1 MAEVTGT
8 IGNEPVELNN
18 AATEATLRA
27 MLAAL
32 NRQTNAIVNMSKSSG
47 GSGGSGGGA
56 NTQATQASTKAT
68 QQQTQATKEET
79 AATNEATESM
89 SKFAKG
95 AMILGGVIGD
105 LVGGVAKTAS
115 NLAGFAGSLMDGTG
129 NVSDFYGAL
138 KDLPLGLGMVAGL
151 FQKIAQMQE
160 AELKTYRDLSKAG
173 VNFGGSLNDVR
184 MNALGLGMTM
194 EEYSKVITNNREAL
208 HKLGGDTDTG
218 ARAFQRMAMELRN
231 SELGDQLR
239 SMGNSTED
247 ITNGLGSYIKQ
258 TGARGKAEM
267 DNVANQKALAQSAG
281 EYMKNLQ
288 LLSQLTGE
296 SKEALEA
303 KMAEETQEAQF
314 QQYMSTLSADEQK
327 KAMQIMQESSA
338 RFGKAGA
345 QATKDILMG
354 LPPMT
359 EAGQQIMAQSKG
371 FATTAA
377 GYSKMMKDSSLK
389 GEQAQKQISATTDK
403 GVKAM
408 GEEAKAMGTTNY
420 AIGRLGGVAS
430 EVSAIQAKSNQ
441 ALIAADGDLT
451 KQREQQLKDNE
462 ALQNSAAG
470 NAQRAEKGMKDMG
483 AAIYGA
489 LQPAIAFLT
498 PVVNDL
504 ANQFMGF
511 VKDNMPAIRKQL
523 TVFAEYMADFAKNL
537 MSPAGREKII
547 NDLVYYLKL
556 MWIEVKANLP
566 WPFKASGEDTQRSK
580 DALELEKQS
589 FNKKAEAA
597 RLEMENQT
605 KLDALK
611 VQQGKGDQANWASQV
626 EAAEST
632 KAALEKTLK
641 ENKNLDDVQKKAI
654 RSSIEEAEQTIADK
668 KAAVDMAKDASFNTK
683 AASDVQSQVDKLKE
697 EAAKKEKESLAAKQ
711 GVATD
716 TKTLKNAQPTGPQY
730 NEDGTMK
737 RPVDKRAL
745 GGPVDSGVP
754 YWVGEN
760 GPELFT
766 TKKAGEIIP
775 NDKTKDLNTL
785 NKDSLPMPTPD
796 FKGGMDNMTKNLQGN
811 FKNIA
816 NGMPKEQQQ
825 NQEIK
830 LSNETLASFK
840 KIFNS
845 DFMPKTQLSENTK
858 DTAQGLDTK
867 NQIAQMSKNIHNTLF
882 DSIAGKS
889 DSKEKLVS
897 PETYQKLLD
906 NISKIQPISDEAMKN
921 MQMQSKAMLEVNKDN
936 KEKNK
941 ENLASKEN
949 KVSDIN
955 SNQSKVQTDMFKSF
969 TDTLLPG
976 FINKLPGVGDLGK
989 NQDETQKDSK
999 SVMDIITKSLDDK
1012 LKSVTSN
1019 MNNTA
1024 NTVPGSDSKV
1034 VNENLLKE
1042 MQQLNKNT
1050 VELIKYTK
1058 MTLDENKNQTSKLGS
1073 LSGNLYV

>member
-1 MAEVTGT
+1 MADVTGT
-8 IGNEPVELNN
+8 IGSEPVELNN

-32 NRQTNAIVNMSKSSG
+32 NRQTAAIVNMSKSG
-47 GSGGSGGGA
+47 GGGGAMGA

-68 QQQTQATKEET
+68 QQQTQATGQQT
-79 AATNEATESM
+79 VATNAATESM

-95 AMILGGVIGD
+95 AMIFGGIIGD
-105 LVGGVAKTAS
+105 LVGGVAKTAT

-138 KDLPLGLGMVAGL
+138 KDLPLGLGIVAGL

-173 VNFGGSLNDVR
+173 VNFGGSLNTVR
-184 MNALGLGMTM
+184 MNALSLGMTM
-194 EEYSKVITNNREAL
+194 DEYSKVITNNREAL
-208 HKLGGDTDTG
+208 QKLGGDTDTG
-218 ARAFQRMAMELRN
+218 ARAFQNMAMQLRN

-377 GYSKMMKDSSLK
+377 GYSKMMKDGSLK

-408 GEEAKAMGTTNY
+408 GEEAKAMGITNY

-430 EVSAIQAKSNQ
+430 EVTAIQAKSNQ
-441 ALIAADGDLT
+441 ALIAADGNLT
-451 KQREQQLKDNE
+451 KQREQQLKENE

-566 WPFKASGEDTQRSK
+566 WPFNASGADTQRSK

-611 VQQGKGDQANWASQV
+611 VKQGQGDQANWASQV

-683 AASDVQSQVDKLKE
+683 AASEVQSQVDKLKE
-697 EAAKKEKESLAAKQ
+697 EAAKKEKESLAAKNGQ
-711 GVATD
+711 NTSTLQEQA
-716 TKTLKNAQPTGPQY
+716 KTANINNKP
-730 NEDGTMK
+730 
-737 RPVDKRAL
+737 PVNTTVEKKAS
-745 GGPVDSGVP
+745 GGPVKTDVP
-754 YWVGEN
+754 YWVGED

-766 TKKAGEIIP
+766 TKTAGEIIP

-830 LSNETLASFK
+830 LSNETLASFR

-858 DTAQGLDTK
+858 DTVQGLDTK
-867 NQIAQMSKNIHNTLF
+867 NQIAQMSKSIHSTLF
-882 DSIAGKS
+882 DNIAKQS
-889 DSKEKLVS
+889 DSKEKSVS

-921 MQMQSKAMLEVNKDN
+921 MQMQSKAMLDINKDN

-941 ENLASKEN
+941 ENLVSKEN
-949 KVSDIN
+949 KVPDIN
-955 SNQSKVQTDMFKSF
+955 SNQSKIQTDMFKSF

-976 FINKLPGVGDLGK
+976 FINKLPGIGDLGK
-989 NQDETQKDSK
+989 KQDETQPD
-999 SVMDIITKSLDDK
+999 TKSFIDNMTKNLDDK
-1012 LKSVTSN
+1012 IKSITSN
-1019 MNNTA
+1019 VNNTA
-1024 NTVPGSDSKV
+1024 NIAPGTDTKV

-1050 VELIKYTK
+1050 VELLKYTK
-1058 MTLDENKNQTSKLGS
+1058 MTLEENKNQTSKLGS

>member
-32 NRQTNAIVNMSKSSG
+32 NRQTAAIVNMSKSG
-47 GSGGSGGGA
+47 GGGGAMGA

-68 QQQTQATKEET
+68 QQQTQATGQQT
-79 AATNEATESM
+79 VATNAATESM

-95 AMILGGVIGD
+95 AMILGGIIGD
-105 LVGGVAKTAS
+105 LVGGVAKTAT

-138 KDLPLGLGMVAGL
+138 KDLPLGLGIVAGL

-173 VNFGGSLNDVR
+173 VNFGGSLNTVR
-184 MNALGLGMTM
+184 MNALSLGMTM
-194 EEYSKVITNNREAL
+194 DEYSKVITNNREAL
-208 HKLGGDTDTG
+208 QKLGGDTDTG
-218 ARAFQRMAMELRN
+218 ARAFQNMAMQLRN

-247 ITNGLGSYIKQ
+247 ITNGLGSYIKN
-258 TGARGKAEM
+258 TGIRSKAEM

-288 LLSQLTGE
+288 VLSQLTGE

-303 KMAEETQEAQF
+303 KMAEETQEAQY
-314 QQYMSTLSADEQK
+314 QQYLSTLSEDQK
-327 KAMQIMQESSA
+327 AKANQAMQEATA

-345 QATKDILMG
+345 QATKDLLMG

-371 FATTAA
+371 FAQAA
-377 GYSKMMKDSSLK
+377 TGYVKIVNDGSIK
-389 GEQAQKQISATTDK
+389 GKEAQNRISQTTDK

-408 GEEAKAMGTTNY
+408 GDEAKAMGITNY
-420 AIGRLGGVAS
+420 AIGRLGGVAT
-430 EVSAIQAKSNQ
+430 EVAATQAKSNL
-441 ALIAADGDLT
+441 AVIGANGDLT
-451 KQREQQLKDNE
+451 KQREQQLKENE

-566 WPFKASGEDTQRSK
+566 WPFNASGGDTQRSK

-611 VQQGKGDQANWASQV
+611 VKQGQGDQANWASQV

-683 AASDVQSQVDKLKE
+683 AASEVQSQVDKLKE
-697 EAAKKEKESLAAKQ
+697 EAAKKEKESLAAKNGQ
-711 GVATD
+711 NTSTLQEQA
-716 TKTLKNAQPTGPQY
+716 KTANINNKP
-730 NEDGTMK
+730 
-737 RPVDKRAL
+737 PVNTTVEKKAS
-745 GGPVDSGVP
+745 GGPVKTDVP
-754 YWVGEN
+754 YWVGED

-766 TKKAGEIIP
+766 TKTAGEIIP

-830 LSNETLASFK
+830 LSNETLASFR

-858 DTAQGLDTK
+858 DTVQGLDTK
-867 NQIAQMSKNIHNTLF
+867 NQIAQMSKSIHSTLF
-882 DSIAGKS
+882 DNIAKQS
-889 DSKEKLVS
+889 DSKEKSVS

-921 MQMQSKAMLEVNKDN
+921 MQMQSKAMLDINKDN

-941 ENLASKEN
+941 ENLVSKEN
-949 KVSDIN
+949 KVPDIN
-955 SNQSKVQTDMFKSF
+955 SNQSKIQTDMFKSF

-976 FINKLPGVGDLGK
+976 FINKLPGIGDLGK
-989 NQDETQKDSK
+989 KQDETQTD
-999 SVMDIITKSLDDK
+999 TKSFIDTMTKNLDDK
-1012 LKSVTSN
+1012 IKSITSN
-1019 MNNTA
+1019 VNNTA
-1024 NTVPGSDSKV
+1024 NTAPGTDTKV

-1050 VELIKYTK
+1050 VELLKYTK
-1058 MTLDENKNQTSKLGS
+1058 MTLEENKNQTSKLGS